1 MGIIAP
7 KSAPKRPAANRV
19 KQEELPVDNYP
30 CRVAQV
36 IDMGRHHKEVWN
48 DATKKF
54 EVAYDKA
61 PVHLLRL
68 TYEFTTEFMKDEAG
82 NELEDKPRW
91 LSEEFPL
98 YALDSDLATS
108 TKRMKAFDPDF
119 SLYQGDW
126 EKVLTAPCAVT
137 VAHKKNGS
145 AKVGNV
151 SKPMKGMMVAELKN
165 EPKVF
170 SLDEPDLDIFRS
182 FPEWI
187 QERIKANLDFEGS
200 KLQAALAGGSVSDGA
215 VYSAA
220 GNKEVKEAVM
230 EKIKEVVEPDVTEE
244 DDEDN
249 PW

>member
-1 MGIIAP
+1 MALVAP

-19 KQEELPVDNYP
+19 KQDELAVDNYP

-36 IDMGRHHKEVWN
+36 VDMGRHHKEVWN

-61 PVHLLRL
+61 PVNLLRL
-68 TYEFTTEFMKDEAG
+68 TYEFTTEFMKDEGGA
-82 NELEDKPRW
+82 ELGDKPRW
-91 LSEEFPL
+91 LSEEFAV
-98 YALDSDLATS
+98 YALDNDLATS
-108 TKRMKAFDPDF
+108 TKRMRAFDPDF
-119 SLYQGDW
+119 SLFGGDW
-126 EKVLTAPCAVT
+126 EQVLTLPCAVT
-137 VAHKKNGS
+137 VAHKKSGA

-151 SKPMKGMMVAELKN
+151 AKPMKGMVVADLKN

-170 SLDEPDLDIFRS
+170 SLDAPDVDVFRS

-200 KLQAALAGGSVSDGA
+200 KLQAALAGEPVGKPKEEEKVPEKA
-215 VYSAA
+215 VQA
-220 GNKEVKEAVM
+220 
-230 EKIKEVVEPDVTEE
+230 VVEPNLTEGE
-244 DDEDN
+244 DEDN

>member
-1 MGIIAP
+1 MALIAP
-7 KSAPKRPAANRV
+7 KSAPKRQTTNRV
-19 KQEELPVDNYP
+19 KQAELPVDNYP

-36 IDMGRHHKEVWN
+36 VDMGRHHKEVWN
-48 DATKKF
+48 DATKKY
-54 EVAYDKA
+54 EVSYDKA

-98 YALDSDLATS
+98 YALDSELATS
-108 TKRMKAFDPDF
+108 TKRMMAFDPDF
-119 SLYQGDW
+119 SMYKGDW
-126 EKVLTAPCAVT
+126 EKVLTLPCAVT
-137 VAHKKNGS
+137 VAHKKSGA
-145 AKVGNV
+145 AKIGNV
-151 SKPMKGMMVAELKN
+151 AKPMKGMVVAELKN

-170 SLDEPDLDIFRS
+170 SLDKPDLDIFRS

-200 KLQAALAGGSVSDGA
+200 ALQKALAGGQPITIAEPPQGV
-215 VYSAA
+215 
-220 GNKEVKEAVM
+220 VM
-230 EKIKEVVEPDVTEE
+230 RDEKYQDAVEPDVTEGE
-244 DDEDN
+244 EEDN

>member
-1 MGIIAP
+1 MALVAP

-19 KQEELPVDNYP
+19 KQDELAVDNYP

-36 IDMGRHHKEVWN
+36 VDMGRHHKEVWN

-61 PVHLLRL
+61 PVNLLRL

-82 NELEDKPRW
+82 AELEDKPRW
-91 LSEEFPL
+91 LSEEFAV
-98 YALDSDLATS
+98 YALDNDLATS

-119 SLYQGDW
+119 SLFQGDW
-126 EKVLTAPCAVT
+126 EQVLTLPCAVT
-137 VAHKKNGS
+137 VAHKKSGA

-151 SKPMKGMMVAELKN
+151 AKPMKGMVVAELKN

-170 SLDEPDLDIFRS
+170 SLDAPDIDIFRS

-200 KLQAALAGGSVSDGA
+200 KLQAALAGHPVDEA
-215 VYSAA
+215 
-220 GNKEVKEAVM
+220 KE
-230 EKIKEVVEPDVTEE
+230 EKKVAQEPVQDAVEPNVAEE
-244 DDEDN
+244 EGSDDN

>member
-7 KSAPKRPAANRV
+7 KTAPKRPAANRV

-200 KLQAALAGGSVSDGA
+200 ALQRALAGGVPITVAEPPQG
-215 VYSAA
+215 V
-220 GNKEVKEAVM
+220 VM
-230 EKIKEVVEPDVTEE
+230 REERYQDAVEPDVTEGE
-244 DDEDN
+244 DEDEN

>member
-1 MGIIAP
+1 MALVAP
-7 KSAPKRPAANRV
+7 KTAPKRPAANRV

-48 DATKKF
+48 DATKKY

-98 YALDSDLATS
+98 LPLTSDLATS
-108 TKRMKAFDPDF
+108 TKRMSAFDPGFDKYQGDF
-119 SLYQGDW
+119 SLLITQ
-126 EKVLTAPCAVT
+126 PCAVT

-151 SKPMKGMMVAELKN
+151 SKPMKGMVVAELKN

-170 SLDEPDLDIFRS
+170 ILDKPDVDMFRS

-200 KLQAALAGGSVSDGA
+200 KLQAALEGQA
-215 VYSAA
+215 V
-220 GNKEVKEAVM
+220 GQVKKE
-230 EKIKEVVEPDVTEE
+230 EKVAEKHVQEPVEPDVTEE
-244 DDEDN
+244 DDEN

>member
-1 MGIIAP
+1 MALVAP
-7 KSAPKRPAANRV
+7 KTAPKRAAANRV
-19 KQEELPVDNYP
+19 KQNELAVDNYP

-36 IDMGRHHKEVWN
+36 VDMGRHHKEVWN
-48 DATKKF
+48 DITKKF

-91 LSEEFPL
+91 LSEEFAL
-98 YALDSDLATS
+98 YALDNDLATS
-108 TKRMKAFDPDF
+108 TKRMSAFDPGF
-119 SLYQGDW
+119 TLYGGDW
-126 EKVLTAPCAVT
+126 EQVLTMPCAVT
-137 VAHKKNGS
+137 IAHKKSGA

-151 SKPMKGMMVAELKN
+151 AKPMKGMVVAELKN

-170 SLDEPDLDIFRS
+170 SLDAPDLDVFRS

-200 KLQAALAGGSVSDGA
+200 KLQAALTGQPVGEAK
-215 VYSAA
+215 
-220 GNKEVKEAVM
+220 KEEKVAEKPVQEAV
-230 EKIKEVVEPDVTEE
+230 EPNIVEE
-244 DDEDN
+244 DDSDS